1 MDLYKAVKNP
11 KSKTKSTSEPT
22 PVLFSMG
29 YIDLI
34 FKIKLTDKDLFKTE
48 EEQKK
53 EENPENEEEKE
64 NIIHSIYNEDTL
76 LNILNESI
84 NITKTKLIIK
94 EQRKGGPVSM
104 MSKIRKKQY

>member
-34 FKIKLTDKDLFKTE
+34 FKIKLTDKDLFKTD

-53 EENPENEEEKE
+53 KKIPKMKKRKKILQQID
-64 NIIHSIYNEDTL
+64 III
-76 LNILNESI
+76 
-84 NITKTKLIIK
+84 
-94 EQRKGGPVSM
+94 
-104 MSKIRKKQY
+104 SKI

>member
-48 EEQKK
+48 EEQK
-53 EENPENEEEKE
+53 NR
-64 NIIHSIYNEDTL
+64 SRY
-76 LNILNESI
+76 
-84 NITKTKLIIK
+84 
-94 EQRKGGPVSM
+94 
-104 MSKIRKKQY
+104 